1 MKKKWHVRAREGDR
15 GNVVVE
21 GFVQAESPTEAFI
34 RLVRRK
40 KVWPKRAWVHLQHFP
55 GGHTYW
61 AWPTWKV
68 GNGMSLG
75 DLWVA
80 RIIPEE
86 EFGEYGLE

>member
-1 MKKKWHVRAREGDR
+1 VKKKWYVRARR
-15 GNVVVE
+15 GEVNVD
-21 GFVQAESPTEAFI
+21 GFVHAKSPTQALLL
-34 RLVRRK
+34 LVKRK
-40 KVWPKRAWVHLQHFP
+40 RVWPKRAYVHLEHFP